1 MDIDELH
8 QRGLALRRQLF
19 GDEAVARRMEAMG
32 AFGEPLQRMVNA
44 YSYGDL
50 WQRPQLDLRSRSLAM
65 IGITAALGRPTE
77 LKVHVSGALRNGTT
91 ADEIREVLLLVAL
104 YAGLP
109 AGIDAH
115 KAALEAIEAHQAQVQ
130 PPTTGPRGAQ
140 R

>member
-1 MDIDELH
+1 MEFDEMH
-8 QRGLALRRQLF
+8 ERGLALRRELF
-19 GDEAVARRMEAMG
+19 GEDAVARRMGAMG
-32 AFGEPLQRMVNA
+32 EFGEPLQRMVNA
-44 YSYGDL
+44 YSYGDV
-50 WQRPQLDLRSRSLAM
+50 WQRPQLDRRSRSLAM

-91 ADEIREVLLLVAL
+91 PEEIREVLLLVAL

-115 KAALEAIEAHQAQVQ
+115 KAALEAIEAHVAQAS
-130 PPTTGPRGAQ
+130 PAPGRES